1 MHTECKVIT
10 LTKKRVKYKVEVNLN
25 SGSSEGERYTV
36 EITEA
41 GNQELRFYD
50 NERNE
55 KHSENTQKRIKE
67 EVKNKT

>member
-1 MHTECKVIT
+1 M
-10 LTKKRVKYKVEVNLN
+10 EVNLN